1 MAYMAYAPLY
11 TDCSLPLPVVHPAG
25 FLAARLD
32 SEAWL
37 SADKIL
43 PIQFQASAFTHTS
56 HPAVDSPETF
66 IEPGLSTT
74 SGRNRV
80 SSGVISYT
88 TSEVA
93 SSPNSS
99 KKLEYIKIESDNFQQ
114 ENESYVGDRDQNHD
128 HERCSYE
135 TNHDTLEDTP
145 AWVEM
150 KTKAGKDRKRLPLA
164 CIACRRKKI
173 RCSGESPACKHCVKS
188 RIPCVYKAT
197 TRKAAPRTDYM
208 AMLDRRLKRMEER
221 VIRIIPKDEADRIPA
236 VARAIVKPNAT
247 ILPAR
252 VVGKKR
258 PADEA
263 FGAELENWIGSI
275 DTSSQKLE
283 TRPFQAMAKQ
293 DDQEESRLLN
303 EGVDYLPSMEIQ
315 EHLAEVYFDYVYGQS
330 YHLLH
335 KPSFM
340 RRLEAGRIPPVLML
354 AVCAVSA
361 RFSTH
366 PQLKTEPAFLRGDN
380 WARPAREIAL
390 RRFDSPNIT
399 ILIVFLLL
407 GLHEF
412 GTCQGGR
419 SWMLGGMAHRMA
431 YALQLHKD
439 LDHDPLGNQS
449 ANKSELSFTDREIRR
464 RTMWACFMMDRFNSS
479 GTERPMFASEQ
490 YIKIQLPVKEQLFQM
505 EIPGPTENLEG
516 TTARSA
522 SPGVGQ
528 MSDAK
533 KNMGVAAYTVR
544 IVALWGRIVQY
555 FNLGGIERDQFPIWS
570 SESEW
575 YKIKCQVDDFRKGLP
590 ESLHYNA
597 TNLQNHDTENIAN
610 QFIYLHIAY
619 SQVSIFLHRFAFPA
633 TSIRKTPKETPSQ
646 FLQDGREAALEA
658 ATNISDLLDE
668 AINHRVFVPFAGY
681 CAYLSSAVHIHAIF
695 SKNSNLEASAKHNLA
710 RNVRYLTRMKKYWG
724 MFHFM
729 SESLKELYRQHADA
743 VSQAPGSRCKT
754 KRVYQY
760 GDWYD
765 RYPHGVS
772 RTDYEEPVTGVKTE
786 PGIDAV
792 LGHKSDLQSVEE
804 FFATLS
810 PSFVAVKPRRKTTT
824 TPRSQHPLSYKF
836 NAPHSDPGLQ
846 CSRSGLD
853 SMDVP
858 FTPFGFPEFYDRSHV
873 QPSRSSRSHVQT
885 APIISEQIHDLPS
898 HSPSKSLIIEPQ
910 NQYPGMMSQ
919 LDHQLVLACYNN
931 VDSSSVTRNLS
942 NLWDMD
948 FSGGGGDVAIEP
960 SGAWFMP
967 FNLNPPDFGVGGDV
981 QSMFANMGVAGQ
993 DMWFSNLSDGDCA
1006 DLMVD
1011 G

>member
-1 MAYMAYAPLY
+1 MAPSQG
-11 TDCSLPLPVVHPAG
+11 D
-25 FLAARLD
+25 FAA
-32 SEAWL
+32 
-37 SADKIL
+37 ADQGEHFYPDL
-43 PIQFQASAFTHTS
+43 F
-56 HPAVDSPETF
+56 DSPKAF
-66 IEPGLSTT
+66 IPSGSSATNTDSLRRAGAMGSPGS
-74 SGRNRV
+74 
-80 SSGVISYT
+80 ISYR
-88 TSEVA
+88 TSNVA
-93 SSPNSS
+93 SPLNSS
-99 KKLEYIKIESDNFQQ
+99 NKLEYVKIESDNFQHDY
-114 ENESYVGDRDQNHD
+114 ESCVGDSDQYYD
-128 HERCSYE
+128 HERRSQE
-135 TNHDTLEDTP
+135 TNQDNPDHTP
-145 AWVEM
+145 AWTDM

-173 RCSGESPACKHCVKS
+173 RCSGENPGCKHCLKS
-188 RIPCVYKAT
+188 RIPCVYKVT

-208 AMLDRRLKRMEER
+208 AMLDKRLKRMEER
-221 VIRIIPKDEADRIPA
+221 VIKIIPKNEVDRIPA
-236 VARAIVKPNAT
+236 VARAIVKPNTA
-247 ILPAR
+247 ILQAKM
-252 VVGKKR
+252 VGKKR
-258 PADEA
+258 AADEA
-263 FGAELENWIGSI
+263 FGAELDTWVGST
-275 DTSSQKLE
+275 DTTSQKPDPK
-283 TRPFQAMAKQ
+283 PFQAVAKQ
-293 DDQEESRLLN
+293 DDHEENRLLN
-303 EGVDYLPSMEIQ
+303 EGADCLPSREIQ

-340 RRLEAGRIPPVLML
+340 RRLEAGKVPPVLLL

-366 PQLKTEPAFLRGDN
+366 PQLRTEPAFLRGEN

-439 LDHDPLGNQS
+439 LDHDPLGHHS
-449 ANKSELSFTDREIRR
+449 ENKSELSFTDREIRR

-505 EIPGPTENLEG
+505 EISGPTETLEG
-516 TTARSA
+516 TTTRPVPA
-522 SPGVGQ
+522 GVGQ
-528 MSDAK
+528 ISDTK
-533 KNMGVAAYTVR
+533 KNMGVAAYTIR
-544 IVALWGRIVQY
+544 LVALWGRIVQY
-555 FNLGGIERDQFPIWS
+555 LNLGGIEQDQFPLWS

-575 YKIKCQVDDFRKGLP
+575 YKIKLQVDDFKKGLP

-597 TNLQNHDTENIAN
+597 ANLQNHATENIAN

-619 SQVSIFLHRFAFPA
+619 SQVIIFIHRFAFPA
-633 TSIRKTPKETPSQ
+633 TSIRKTPKETPIQ
-646 FLQDGREAALEA
+646 FLQDGRKAALEA

-681 CAYLSSAVHIHAIF
+681 CAYLSSAIHIHAIF
-695 SKNSNLEASAKHNLA
+695 SKASNLEASAKHNLA

-743 VSQAPGSRCKT
+743 ASQAPGSCSKT
-754 KRVYQY
+754 KRVFQY

-772 RTDYEEPVTGVKTE
+772 RTDYEEPITGVKNE
-786 PGIDAV
+786 PGNEAV
-792 LGHKSDLQSVEE
+792 LGHKSDLQSVED
-804 FFATLS
+804 FFATLT
-810 PSFVAVKPRRKTTT
+810 PAFVDVKPSYKSTKSQAASTT
-824 TPRSQHPLSYKF
+824 TPRWQHPPSSKF
-836 NAPHSDPGLQ
+836 KAPHSDSGFQ
-846 CSRSGLD
+846 RSSSGLD
-853 SMDVP
+853 AMDAHS
-858 FTPFGFPEFYDRSHV
+858 THFGFPESYDRSHIQPPPSSHAQVSAASTV
-873 QPSRSSRSHVQT
+873 QSYDLALQAPLRSLT
-885 APIISEQIHDLPS
+885 F
-898 HSPSKSLIIEPQ
+898 EPQ

-931 VDSSSVTRNLS
+931 VDPSSATQNMSN

-948 FSGGGGDVAIEP
+948 FSGFGDDFTVEP

-981 QSMFANMGVAGQ
+981 QNLFGNMGAAGQ
-993 DMWFSNLSDGDCA
+993 DMWLPNLGDGDHA
-1006 DLMVD
+1006 DMMVD